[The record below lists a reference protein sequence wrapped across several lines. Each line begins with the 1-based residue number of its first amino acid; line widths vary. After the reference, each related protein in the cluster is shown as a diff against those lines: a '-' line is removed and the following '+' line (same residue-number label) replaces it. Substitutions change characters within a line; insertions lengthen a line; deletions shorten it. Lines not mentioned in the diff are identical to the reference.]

1 MSVEEAKHKLND
13 KTFLLGRF
21 RRQAAIRILAAYPD
35 PASAVALAEALGSGH
50 PDATRIIAVLQ
61 QLSAERDAAK
71 ALALWECWAYAPSAP
86 LAGILSRL
94 GWPVGQS
101 MQPETASSIFAAAIP
116 DAAPEICEAVAVFA
130 RSQPVADADINDACY
145 TAWAHSRTSFLGDIV
160 LGQKRQPGS
169 AASIIA
175 LAEAVGSSHPDA
187 ERMVLILHQLSPE
200 ADAATVQALWEY
212 WAQAPTVPVA
222 GILAHLGWPPGLEAQ
237 AKTVRDILA
246 LATSNAAPEIL
257 QTVTAFARHL
267 PLADESI
274 NDDIYG
280 AWVRSRSNSL
290 EQLIS
295 EQKRQ
300 PGSPALEALH
310 ALVTGELE
318 RYAALHDENS
328 HYLIQAYTTAPAP
341 LRERLARAVAASSD
355 RRLMAAYRSALSGS
369 SVDAMETIDDL
380 KRIGDQDGLFE
391 ACRTLRLAQVL
402 GLCEYWA
409 DHPGRPTGAS
419 QRLAVDRA
427 AAACQKL
434 RSYEAQSSGS
444 LPNGLVDI
452 FDWWRTQQPGNE
464 QIQADLLA
472 DDPFTR
478 ARGLYLGHERGR
490 VDATQIAA
498 AAKSAHWPE
507 RLVARMVDPVHCAQT
522 TGDHVFW
529 ATACGGDPSLLNAVI
544 GGTPEEYARHCAL
557 LAAAQEG
564 KADGRNKALLEILC
578 AFQEFYV
585 GTGISIDKGA
595 EATDRSAIEIEDAPD
610 EVF

>member
-1 MSVEEAKHKLND
+1 MTVEEARRKLYDN
-13 KTFLLGRF
+13 TLLMGRF
-21 RRQAAIRILAAYPD
+21 RRQAAIRMLAASPD

-50 PDATRIIAVLQ
+50 PDAPRITDVLR
-61 QLSAERDAAK
+61 QLPAERDAARV
-71 ALALWECWAYAPSAP
+71 LALWECWAQAPSAL
-86 LAGILSRL
+86 LAGILSHF
-94 GWPVGQS
+94 GWPAGQS
-101 MQPETASSIFAAAIP
+101 VQPETARSVFAAATSG
-116 DAAPEICEAVAVFA
+116 AAPEICEAVAVFA
-130 RSQPVADADINDACY
+130 RSQPVADVDINDACY
-145 TAWAHSRTSFLGDIV
+145 TAWAHSRSDFLGNLI
-160 LGQKRQPGS
+160 LEQKRQPGS
-169 AASIIA
+169 ATSISA
-175 LAEAVGSSHPDA
+175 LAEAVGSNHPDA
-187 ERMVLILHQLSPE
+187 GRMEPILLRLSSE
-200 ADAATVQALWEY
+200 DDAVMVQALWEY
-212 WAQAPTVPVA
+212 WAQAPAVPVA
-222 GILAHLGWPPGLEAQ
+222 GILAHLGWPHGLEAQ
-237 AKTVRDILA
+237 AKTIRDILA
-246 LATSNAAPEIL
+246 LAAPNAAPEIL
-257 QTVTAFARHL
+257 QAITAFACCL
-267 PLADESI
+267 PVANESI

-280 AWVRSRSNSL
+280 AWVRSGSSSL
-290 EQLIS
+290 ERAIS

-310 ALVTGELE
+310 ALATGDLE
-318 RYAALHDENS
+318 RYTTLRDENG
-328 HYLIQAYTTAPAP
+328 HYLIQAYTMAPAP

-369 SVDAMETIDDL
+369 SVDATETIDDL

-409 DHPGRPTGAS
+409 DRPGRPAGAS

-434 RSYEAQSSGS
+434 RSYEAESSGS

-452 FDWWRTQQPGNE
+452 FDWWHTQQPGNE
-464 QIQADLLA
+464 QIQVDLLA
-472 DDPFTR
+472 DNPFIR

-490 VDATQIAA
+490 VDTTQIAA
-498 AAKSAHWPE
+498 AAKSTHWPE
-507 RLVARMVDPVHCAQT
+507 RLVARVIDPVYCAQT

-544 GGTPEEYARHCAL
+544 GGTPEEYARHCAQ
-557 LAAAQEG
+557 LAAMQEG
-564 KADGRNKALLEILC
+564 KSDGRNKALLEILC

-585 GTGISIDKGA
+585 GSGISIDKGA

>member
-1 MSVEEAKHKLND
+1 MVTEETRRRLYD

-21 RRQAAIRILAAYPD
+21 RRQAAIRTLAASPD
-35 PASAVALAEALGSGH
+35 PASTVALAEALGSGH
-50 PDATRIIAVLQ
+50 PDAPRIADALQ

-71 ALALWECWAYAPSAP
+71 ALALWECWAHAPSAL

-94 GWPVGQS
+94 GWPAGQS
-101 MQPETASSIFAAAIP
+101 VQPETARSIFAAATP
-116 DAAPEICEAVAVFA
+116 DAAPEICEAVAAFA
-130 RSQPVADADINDACY
+130 RSQPMADVDINDACY
-145 TAWAHSRTSFLGDIV
+145 TAWAHSRASFLGDII
-160 LGQKRQPGS
+160 LEQKRQPGS

-175 LAEAVGSSHPDA
+175 LAEAVGGNHPDA
-187 ERMVLILHQLSPE
+187 ERMKPILLQLSPE

-212 WAQAPTVPVA
+212 WAQAPTIPVA
-222 GILAHLGWPPGLEAQ
+222 GILAHLGWPPGLVAQ
-237 AKTVRDILA
+237 AKTIRDILA
-246 LATSNAAPEIL
+246 LAASNAAPEIL
-257 QTVTAFARHL
+257 QAVTTFVRYL
-267 PLADESI
+267 PVTDESI

-280 AWVRSRSNSL
+280 TWVRSHSNSL

-318 RYAALHDENS
+318 RYTALHDENG
-328 HYLIQAYTTAPAP
+328 HYLIQAYTMAPAP

-355 RRLMAAYRSALSGS
+355 RRLMAAYRSALSGI

-402 GLCEYWA
+402 NLCEYWT
-409 DHPGRPTGAS
+409 DHPGRPTGTS
-419 QRLAVDRA
+419 QRLVVDRA
-427 AAACQKL
+427 AVACQKL
-434 RSYEAQSSGS
+434 RSYEAKSSGS

-452 FDWWRTQQPGNE
+452 FDWWHTQQPGNE

-472 DDPFTR
+472 DDPFIR

-507 RLVARMVDPVHCAQT
+507 RLVARIVDPVYCAQT
-522 TGDHVFW
+522 SGEHVFW
-529 ATACGGDPSLLNAVI
+529 AAACGGDPSLLNAVI
-544 GGTPEEYARHCAL
+544 GGTPEEYARHCAQ
-557 LAAAQEG
+557 LAAMQEG